1 MVSWSQMKDTLTL
14 LVIPDGS
21 LDAGCYMFLTLMWQG
36 IAQLHT
42 DKVLHCIL
50 PMTTSYVRV
59 LMLWYLGKRNKVLQ
73 CTSTL
78 PPFLLLDQFLSYR
91 LSLPSIKDWLKK
103 LEITPLADTLPSF
116 PWLDNFSP
124 LIIDPEKVYSHIALK
139 PPSDTPHSADT
150 EAAVM
155 GPLLGQQGPRPSAA
169 LVEHLKAMFQF
180 AASSSP
186 TASPCLCARMTH
198 SVSTLLNQTSQHT
211 QAGSMAIPRTL
222 FQRCQSL

>member
-1 MVSWSQMKDTLTL
+1 
-14 LVIPDGS
+14 
-21 LDAGCYMFLTLMWQG
+21 
-36 IAQLHT
+36 
-42 DKVLHCIL
+42 
-50 PMTTSYVRV
+50 
-59 LMLWYLGKRNKVLQ
+59 MLWYLGKRNEVLQ

-91 LSLPSIKDWLKK
+91 LCPPSIKDWLKK

-124 LIIDPEKVYSHIALK
+124 LIIDPEKVYSHIALE

-222 FQRCQSL
+222 FQRCQSLQPVVSLLALTLLPDWGSHQHHHHQHSGIWQQPSYP